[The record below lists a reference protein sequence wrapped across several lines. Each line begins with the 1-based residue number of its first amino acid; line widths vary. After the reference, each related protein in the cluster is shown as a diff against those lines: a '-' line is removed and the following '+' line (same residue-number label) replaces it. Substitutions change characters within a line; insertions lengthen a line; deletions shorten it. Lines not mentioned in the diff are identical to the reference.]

1 VVRADRAARLVTYGN
16 GVARLMTC
24 GRGWDEQVKTMK
36 MSQVELQDK
45 ILDSVSPV
53 QTAPLSRKILGLA
66 SQSFHPQ

>member
-1 VVRADRAARLVTYGN
+1 
-16 GVARLMTC
+16 MTC